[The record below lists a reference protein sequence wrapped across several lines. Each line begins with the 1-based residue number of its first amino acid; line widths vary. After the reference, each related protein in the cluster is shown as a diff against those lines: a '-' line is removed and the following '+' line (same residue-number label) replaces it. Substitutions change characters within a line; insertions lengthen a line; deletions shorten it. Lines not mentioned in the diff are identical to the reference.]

1 MKIRIVRYV
10 NKDDELLL
18 AVHVLDEEGK
28 EIDSFQFYNSPEETA
43 KEPMLA
49 RSVSR
54 LPDLLKF
61 LGADKGIIFDD
72 EEVLV

>member
-18 AVHVLDEEGK
+18 AIHVLDEDGK
-28 EIDSFQFYNSPEETA
+28 EIDSFQFYNSPAETA

-54 LPDLLKF
+54 LPDLIKF
-61 LGADKGIIFDD
+61 LGVDKGIIFED
-72 EEVLV
+72 EEVNV

>member
-18 AVHVLDEEGK
+18 AIHVLDEDGK
-28 EIDSFQFYNSPEETA
+28 EIDSFQFYNSPAETA
-43 KEPMLA
+43 KEPMLT

-54 LPDLLKF
+54 LPDLIKF
-61 LGADKGIIFDD
+61 LGADTGIIFED
-72 EEVLV
+72 EEVNV